1 MPSTLPY
8 WCEMWKSQKTPVYF
22 FQIFEG
28 FEFLVQTVREI
39 CQIFISSDTI
49 SVTWIILFVGLI
61 YSCSPIAGWCLF
73 VLLTVNKEIRQR
85 KNKKKTKKN
94 RAWSLLNSVHC
105 TKNTVNWY
113 KVQAVVVLCV
123 GIYTQFPHKIKRLT
137 PYLFMFINLG
147 EKYFS
152 TLEKKKGVVSLLL
165 CTIVDRT
172 FVIHAYFWLAFIYS
186 CLIDTFHL
194 GWLIIRWRGSYK
206 SSERLPWTKLF
217 GKNQQIQQK
226 YTLCQFSVPYKF
238 EAKFCIS

>member
-1 MPSTLPY
+1 M
-8 WCEMWKSQKTPVYF
+8 
-22 FQIFEG
+22 
-28 FEFLVQTVREI
+28 
-39 CQIFISSDTI
+39 
-49 SVTWIILFVGLI
+49 
-61 YSCSPIAGWCLF
+61 
-73 VLLTVNKEIRQR
+73 
-85 KNKKKTKKN
+85 
-94 RAWSLLNSVHC
+94 LNSVHC
-105 TKNTVNWY
+105 AKNTVNWY

-137 PYLFMFINLG
+137 LYLFMFINLG

-152 TLEKKKGVVSLLL
+152 KLEKKKGVVNLLL